1 MNINHKFL
9 FLLSKFAEVYPIG
22 HSKYAPGTM
31 ASLTAI
37 FIGYFLILNL
47 DIKIYLIFLFM
58 FIITS
63 YFLCEAHIKLHKKKD
78 PKEVVVDEIS
88 GQFIAILGCVQSE
101 KFTYIFL
108 FLSLFLSFIL
118 FRFFDITKIGPI
130 KKFENL
136 PNGIGIMADDIAA
149 GLFAFITQAA
159 ILTSINQNIY
169 IKTLWN

>member
-9 FLLSKFAEVYPIG
+9 LLLSKFAEIYPIG
-22 HSKYAPGTM
+22 RSKYAPGSI
-31 ASLTAI
+31 ASLIAI
-37 FIGYFLILNL
+37 LIGFFLILNL

-108 FLSLFLSFIL
+108 SLFLSFIL

-136 PNGIGIMADDIAA
+136 PNGIGIIADDIAA
-149 GLFAFITQAA
+149 GLFAFITQSA
-159 ILTSINQNIY
+159 ILTSLNQDVYIN
-169 IKTLWN
+169 TLWD